1 MAKGDLV
8 LSLTGLGE
16 LAGELRSIKKQM
28 DDTGRFER
36 ELGQGE
42 LGDSRAFDALQNFV
56 DGWKDGRKEIDNGL
70 EGVSKQAQTIVDEFT
85 KQDLKLKNALAKN
98 EKKG

>member
-8 LSLTGLGE
+8 LSLTGLDD
-16 LAGELRSIKKQM
+16 LAGELRSIKKRM

-42 LGDSRAFDALQNFV
+42 IGDSRAFDALQNFV
-56 DGWKDGRKEIDNGL
+56 DGWKDGRKEIDAGL
-70 EGVSKQAQTIVDEFT
+70 EGVSKQAQEIVDKFT
-85 KQDLKLKNALAKN
+85 EQDVKLKNALEKD
-98 EKKG
+98 KKG